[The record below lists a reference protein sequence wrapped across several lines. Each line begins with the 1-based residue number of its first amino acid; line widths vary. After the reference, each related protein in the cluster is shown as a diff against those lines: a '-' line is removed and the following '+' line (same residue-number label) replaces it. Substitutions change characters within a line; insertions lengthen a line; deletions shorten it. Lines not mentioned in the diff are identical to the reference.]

1 MILKFGWLFFPFNVT
16 FSAVFDALW
25 DFKGWPLMET
35 NYTWGNQSSTS
46 QLIVESETPWW
57 SEPGCPHRVPH
68 LSCFF
73 SKRKMPPCGLVLGL
87 GFSFFNP
94 NVMHFPYGRADS
106 TRKTDGALLGIR
118 LSPLRFSSVAVS
130 SSGGPFPLPPVS
142 NQRLSHPSSLKR
154 SVPCSCRARTLEG
167 PIHSNVFMKKTKET
181 LL

>member
-1 MILKFGWLFFPFNVT
+1 MFAPCTPLELLFLKEENAPMWLGT
-16 FSAVFDALW
+16 
-25 DFKGWPLMET
+25 
-35 NYTWGNQSSTS
+35 
-46 QLIVESETPWW
+46 
-57 SEPGCPHRVPH
+57 C
-68 LSCFF
+68 
-73 SKRKMPPCGLVLGL
+73 L

-94 NVMHFPYGRADS
+94 NVMHFPYGRADR

-142 NQRLSHPSSLKR
+142 NQRLSRPSSLKR
-154 SVPCSCRARTLEG
+154 SVPCSFRARTLEG